1 MQFLSL
7 NLRKSNIFDRFK
19 YFNII
24 TYIKVII
31 GVIKMPRVTVSV
43 PDELLK
49 RFKKTFPEVNVAAV
63 ARRVIFDKIKELE
76 KLEELK
82 AKGVI

>member
-1 MQFLSL
+1 
-7 NLRKSNIFDRFK
+7 
-19 YFNII
+19 
-24 TYIKVII
+24 
-31 GVIKMPRVTVSV
+31 MPKVTVSV

-63 ARRVIFDKIKELE
+63 ARGVIIDKVKELK

-82 AKGVI
+82 AKGVV